1 MSRKVLFLLLPLAAL
16 GCVDID
22 IHRRETAS
30 HTATLPSAAVAAAPI
45 TPDQVSAANARSMAH
60 SLWEEMDRDELPPS
74 TVTDKKHN

>member
-1 MSRKVLFLLLPLAAL
+1 MRRLILLLPLTAL

-30 HTATLPSAAVAAAPI
+30 HPATPPAAAVSAPI

-60 SLWEEMDRDELPPS
+60 ALWAEMDRDELPPPILA
-74 TVTDKKHN
+74 DKKHN

>member
-1 MSRKVLFLLLPLAAL
+1 MRRLILLLPLAAL

-30 HTATLPSAAVAAAPI
+30 HPATPTAAAVTSAPI

-60 SLWEEMDRDELPPS
+60 ALWEEMDRDELPPPILA
-74 TVTDKKHN
+74 DKKHN

>member
-1 MSRKVLFLLLPLAAL
+1 MRRLILLLLPLAAL

-22 IHRRETAS
+22 IHRREAAS
-30 HTATLPSAAVAAAPI
+30 HPATSPSAAVVAAPI

-60 SLWEEMDRDELPPS
+60 AVWEEMDRDELPPP